1 MFSFAM
7 TKGIQACINADNA
20 VAGIIADLNTVIMFA
35 TSGTLGAEHE
45 SDSFGNHREAV
56 LRTAKALVE
65 DTKALVS
72 TTGDAAG
79 GVDQE
84 RLARGVETSVR
95 TITRLSEAVKLGAA
109 SLGAEQPD
117 AQVLLVNAVKDVA
130 SALTDLISAIKITS
144 SEGEMAAASGE
155 EMSQKW

>member
-1 MFSFAM
+1 M

-20 VAGIIADLNTVIMFA
+20 VAGLIADLNTVIMFA

-45 SDSFGNHREAV
+45 CDSFGNHREAV

-65 DTKALVS
+65 DTKALVA
-72 TTGDAAG
+72 TTGHASAS

-109 SLGAEQPD
+109 ALGAEQPD

-144 SEGEMAAASGE
+144 SEGEMEAASGE